1 MTNKYLD
8 YETLITNSIF
18 ILRAIGKRSNAIT
31 IMDKSFSYTETLD
44 ANSMRQRITAH
55 YTGEIS
61 YDGSNRRLVL
71 NNSVALQRQQCC
83 RKR

>member
-1 MTNKYLD
+1 MKRLLLLT
-8 YETLITNSIF
+8 TLLVALAATE
-18 ILRAIGKRSNAIT
+18 ANAIT

-44 ANSMRQRITAH
+44 ANSMRQRITAP

-71 NNSVALQRQQCC
+71 NNFVAQ
-83 RKR
+83 